1 MFNSERKAMDE
12 EKSMIAKAKQ
22 GDTHAFAMLYEAIYE
37 DLYRYAF
44 YMLQSRQDAEDAV
57 SEAVLAAFSG
67 IRNLRE
73 EGAFRGWMFQIV
85 TNICKRKRKQ
95 YLKKEAELSDAAGAH
110 NHSGEDWVDAAVL
123 GIDIRKALLVL
134 KEEERQIIGMSVLAG
149 YTSREIGEHM
159 GMRPGTVRSKLK
171 RSLEK
176 VQSMLTL

>member
-1 MFNSERKAMDE
+1 MFDSERKAMEE
-12 EKSMIAKAKQ
+12 EKRMIARARQ
-22 GDTHAFAMLYEAIYE
+22 GDTHAFAMLYETIYE

-44 YMLQSRQDAEDAV
+44 YMLQSRHDAEDAV

-85 TNICKRKRKQ
+85 TNICKMRRKQ
-95 YLKKEAELSDAAGAH
+95 YLKKEAELSCVENMDC
-110 NHSGEDWVDAAVL
+110 HSGKDWVDAAVT
-123 GIDIRKALLVL
+123 GVDIRKALSVL
-134 KEEERQIIGMSVLAG
+134 REEERQIVGMSVLAG
-149 YTSREIGEHM
+149 YTSKEIGEYM

-176 VQSMLTL
+176 VRNMLG